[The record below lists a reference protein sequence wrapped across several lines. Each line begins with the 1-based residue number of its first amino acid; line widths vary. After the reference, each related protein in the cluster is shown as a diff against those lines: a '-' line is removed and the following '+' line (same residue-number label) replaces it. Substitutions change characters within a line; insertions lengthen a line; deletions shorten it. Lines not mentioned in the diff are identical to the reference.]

1 MLGAGRVPGGF
12 LEVEALE
19 LSFEVRRGG
28 YTELGWWCGIGQ
40 CSGLGGCVQ
49 GVTPE
54 CTKAVSICLLRMGQ
68 RPWSMMEVPPGG
80 GVLGIGCVCS
90 MDRGAWQGTVHGVT
104 ESWTLL
110 SDYTFSSHRAQTP
123 CGPVRAEA
131 AMLEGPGQ
139 GQWGREAWV

>member
-1 MLGAGRVPGGF
+1 MWGAGRVPGGF

-28 YTELGWWCGIGQ
+28 HTELGWWCGIGQ

-49 GVTPE
+49 GVNPE

-80 GVLGIGCVCS
+80 RVFGNRLCLF
-90 MDRGAWQGTVHGVT
+90 HGQRSLAGYSPWGHRELDLT
-104 ESWTLL
+104 E
-110 SDYTFSSHRAQTP
+110 
-123 CGPVRAEA
+123 
-131 AMLEGPGQ
+131 
-139 GQWGREAWV
+139 